1 MARQTP
7 LFGKVYIPVMTDRRG
22 HIDVRFVRT
31 ARDRTPA
38 RSVVTAQ
45 LMGDPPPGR
54 SALDASPPA
63 DVRRFEKDQSSPS
76 ALAPRRYQGGLQ

>member
-1 MARQTP
+1 MSRQVP
-7 LFGKVYIPVMTDRRG
+7 IFGRVQSPGLTNRRG
-22 HIDVRFVRT
+22 HFDIGFSRN
-31 ARDRTPA
+31 AKDRAPA

-54 SALDASPPA
+54 SALDASLPA